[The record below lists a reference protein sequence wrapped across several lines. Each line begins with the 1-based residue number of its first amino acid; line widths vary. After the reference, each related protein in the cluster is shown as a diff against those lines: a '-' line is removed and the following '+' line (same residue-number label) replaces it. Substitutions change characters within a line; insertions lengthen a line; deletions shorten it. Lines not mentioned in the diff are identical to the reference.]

1 MDNTALQ
8 AQLADYVSACAFAT
22 FDHPGHSAKVQIF
35 TIDTPKAF
43 SKPVIEISRA
53 LEISLAEITE
63 VDEVGSVQD
72 LKVKNRSDKYLLIYE
87 GTLLKGA
94 KQNRV
99 VNATLLLPPLSSFV
113 IPASCVEQGR
123 WRHSSP
129 RFESSAYNAPQF
141 LRKSIR
147 SSISSSRD
155 LKGRQAKVWDD
166 ISHYSFEAKLSSPSS
181 DFEDIYHRSDK
192 KQSIFPQG
200 LPLPAVT
207 GIFLQAAGEWSLDFV
222 ANEAAF
228 ASLLPRLLPGY
239 EFPAMERPASLPD
252 KPGQALA
259 DWILQG
265 QCFSQPSAA
274 AGTDVRI
281 ETPQGH
287 FSALITEGEVV
298 SLSMMAN

>member
-22 FDHPGHSAKVQIF
+22 FDHPDHAAKVRIF
-35 TIDTPKAF
+35 TIDTPRAF

-53 LEISLAEITE
+53 LEIDLAEITE
-63 VDEVGSVQD
+63 IDEVGSVQD
-72 LKVKNRSDKYLLIYE
+72 LLVKNRSDKYLLIYE

-123 WRHSSP
+123 WRHASP
-129 RFESSAYNAPQF
+129 RFASSAYSAPQF

-147 SSISSSRD
+147 SSISSSRE
-155 LKGRQAKVWDD
+155 LKGQQAKVWDD
-166 ISHYSFEAKLSSPSS
+166 IRHYSFEAKLSSPSS

-200 LPLPAVT
+200 LPLPAAT
-207 GIFLQAAGEWSLDFV
+207 GIFLQASGEWSLDFV
-222 ANEAAF
+222 ANQDAF

-239 EFPAMERPASLPD
+239 EFPAMDNQASPPD

-259 DWILQG
+259 AWIRQG
-265 QCFSQPSAA
+265 QCFSQPSVAS
-274 AGTDVRI
+274 GTDVRI